1 LTNNAL
7 DLGSAMTLS
16 NAWNNAMFVI
26 SKLRRTSD
34 FNSHNLPLRIGNN
47 INFIQ
52 DVVHSALPWAV
63 KGTKFELLYM
73 PQRNKMMQP
82 WQFSTI

>member
-1 LTNNAL
+1 
-7 DLGSAMTLS
+7 
-16 NAWNNAMFVI
+16 MFVI

-34 FNSHNLPLRIGNN
+34 FNSVNLPLRIGNN

-52 DVVHSALPWAV
+52 DVVHSALPWAI

-82 WQFSTI
+82 CQFSTIYHYLGRIHVFKMHKWPKIK